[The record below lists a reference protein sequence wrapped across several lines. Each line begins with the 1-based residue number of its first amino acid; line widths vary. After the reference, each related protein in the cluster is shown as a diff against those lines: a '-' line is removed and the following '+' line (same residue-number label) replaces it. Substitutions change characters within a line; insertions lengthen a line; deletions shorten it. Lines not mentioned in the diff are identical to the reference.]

1 MRKKDKVV
9 FFENLS
15 KTRPVVSGMPI
26 AVTVGEV
33 QLSADEVAAQQ
44 TRLSAEAKQRLER
57 AHTYP
62 FAVLSESI
70 ETIVDELE
78 LILDEDLDL
87 ADDMMLDGKNMEICN
102 QSIEDAEAALKR
114 MVGLNCNGAIAAQ
127 DAFRWF
133 VETYKKPS
141 FDELPEIAFEVDPD
155 DYLSRVVVRQ
165 IKGFRKKA
173 EAEIDAMCADES
185 RG

>member
-1 MRKKDKVV
+1 MKKEGKIV
-9 FFENLS
+9 FYENLS
-15 KTRPVVSGMPI
+15 KTRPVVSGRPI

-33 QLSADEVAAQQ
+33 QLSADEAAAQQ
-44 TRLSAEAKQRLER
+44 TRLSAETKQRLER
-57 AHTYP
+57 AHAYP

-87 ADDMMLDGKNMEICN
+87 ADDMMLDAKSMDICN
-102 QSIEDAEAALKR
+102 QAIEDAEAALKR
-114 MVGLNCNGAIAAQ
+114 MVSLNCSGATAAQ

-141 FDELPEIAFEVDPD
+141 FDDLPEMAFEVDPD

-165 IKGFRKKA
+165 IKGFRKNA
-173 EAEIDAMCADES
+173 EAELNALFSDDS
-185 RG
+185 RE